1 MFRLLL
7 GAIGLTGILIAFPLL
22 FAGGSLFWVD
32 TALTDENGFVNSTVM
47 EIQVDGFALVAG
59 PAEVED
65 LPEIPDSPIALG
77 EIATLRIQA
86 ENLDTDQGIFIG
98 IAPTEILDDYLGGV
112 PYSVVDDVNEGE
124 MFLTYRMNA
133 SDEPISPPGELE
145 FWTSSAAGI
154 GLQQLEWELEEG
166 DVSFVIMNE
175 DASDGLG
182 IEAVAGVRVP
192 LIGPVGIGLLIGGG
206 VSLAVGTILFALAL

>member
-7 GAIGLTGILIAFPLL
+7 GVVGLTGILIAFPLL

-47 EIQVDGFALVAG
+47 EIEVDGFALVAG
-59 PAEVED
+59 PTEVED
-65 LPEIPDSPIALG
+65 LPKIPDSPIALG

-98 IAPTEILDDYLGGV
+98 IAPTEILDEYLGGV
-112 PYSVVDDVNEGE
+112 PYAVVDDTDVDE
-124 MFLTYRMNA
+124 MFLSYRMNA
-133 SDEPISPPGELE
+133 SDEPLPLPGEQE
-145 FWTSSAAGI
+145 FWTLSTTGI

-175 DASDGLG
+175 DASDGLA
-182 IEAVAGVRVP
+182 IEAVVGVRVP
-192 LIGPVGIGLLIGGG
+192 LIGPVGVGLLIGGG
-206 VSLAVGTILFALAL
+206 VTLAVGTILFALAL

>member
-7 GAIGLTGILIAFPLL
+7 GIIGLTGILIALPLL

-32 TALTDENGFVNSTVM
+32 TALTDTNGFVNSTVM
-47 EIQVDGFALVAG
+47 EIEVDGFALVAG
-59 PAEVED
+59 PAEIED
-65 LPEIPDSPIALG
+65 LPKIPDSPIALG

-86 ENLDTDQGIFIG
+86 ENLDEDKGLFIG

-112 PYSVVDDVNEGE
+112 PYAVVDDTDEDE
-124 MFLTYRMNA
+124 MFLSYRMNS
-133 SDEPISPPGELE
+133 SDEPLPPPGEQE
-145 FWTSSAAGI
+145 FWTSSTAGI

-175 DASDGLG
+175 DATDGLA
-182 IEAVAGVRVP
+182 IEAVVGVRVP
-192 LIGPVGIGLLIGGG
+192 LIGPVGVGLLIGGG
-206 VSLAVGTILFALAL
+206 VTLAVGTILLALTL

>member
-7 GAIGLTGILIAFPLL
+7 GVIGLAGALIALPLL

-32 TALTDENGFVNSTVM
+32 TALTDANGFVNSTVM
-47 EIQVDGFALVAG
+47 EIEVDGFALVAG
-59 PAEVED
+59 PAEIED

-86 ENLDTDQGIFIG
+86 ENLNADQGIFIG
-98 IAPTEILDDYLGGV
+98 IAPTEILDEYLGGV
-112 PYSVVDDVNEGE
+112 PYAVVDDTDEDE
-124 MFLTYRMNA
+124 IFLSYRMNTSA
-133 SDEPISPPGELE
+133 VALLPPGEQE
-145 FWTSSAAGI
+145 FWTSSTTGI

-175 DASDGLG
+175 DASDGLA
-182 IEAVAGVRVP
+182 IEAVAGVRIP
-192 LIGPVGIGLLIGGG
+192 LMRSVGVGLLIGGG
-206 VSLAVGTILFALAL
+206 VTLAIGTVLLALAL

>member
-7 GAIGLTGILIAFPLL
+7 GVTGLAGILIALPLL

-32 TALTDENGFVNSTVM
+32 TALTDANGFLNSTVM
-47 EIQVDGFALVAG
+47 EIEVDGFALVAG
-59 PAEVED
+59 PADIEG

-86 ENLDTDQGIFIG
+86 DNLDADRGIFIG
-98 IAPTEILDDYLGGV
+98 IAPTETLDQYLGGV
-112 PYSVVDDVNEGE
+112 PYAVVDDTDGGE
-124 MFLTYRMNA
+124 IFLSYRMNA
-133 SDEPISPPGELE
+133 SGEPLSLPGEQE
-145 FWTSSAAGI
+145 FWTSSTAGT

-166 DVSFVIMNE
+166 EVSIVIMNE
-175 DASDGLG
+175 DASDGLA

-192 LIGPVGIGLLIGGG
+192 LIGPVGGGLLIGGG
-206 VSLAVGTILFALAL
+206 LTLVIGTILLALAL